1 MKHSI
6 EVIGINIYA
15 FHGCLEEEARIGCN
29 YIVDVYLETDFR
41 QAGLKDEL
49 SLTVDYV
56 NVNKIVASEMAIRSN
71 LIEHVGQRIWDK
83 MTEEIIGL
91 NYLRIK
97 IRKLMPPINGHVDEV
112 AICIEGKPTTTHKKK
127 RIA

>member
-6 EVIGINIYA
+6 EVSGINIYA
-15 FHGCLEEEARIGCN
+15 FHGCLEEEARIGGN
-29 YIVDVYLETDFR
+29 YIVDVYLETDFT

-83 MTEEIIGL
+83 MTAELIGL

-112 AICIEGKPTTTHKKK
+112 AICIEGKTTTTHKKN
-127 RIA
+127 A

>member
-6 EVIGINIYA
+6 EVSGINIYA
-15 FHGCLEEEARIGCN
+15 FHGCLEEEARIGGN
-29 YIVDVYLETDFR
+29 YIIDISLETDFTEAS
-41 QAGLKDEL
+41 QKDEL
-49 SLTVDYV
+49 ALTIDYV
-56 NVNKIVASEMAIRSN
+56 LVNKIVTEEMAIRSK

-83 MTEEIIGL
+83 MTAELIGL

-112 AICIEGKPTTTHKKK
+112 AICIEGKPTTTYKKN
-127 RIA
+127 A

>member
-6 EVIGINIYA
+6 EVSGINIYA
-15 FHGCLEEEARIGCN
+15 FHGCLAEEARIGGN
-29 YIVDVYLETDFR
+29 YIVDVYLETDFT

-83 MTEEIIGL
+83 MTAELIGL
-91 NYLRIK
+91 TYLRIK

-112 AICIEGKPTTTHKKK
+112 AICIEGKTTTTHKKN
-127 RIA
+127 A

>member
-6 EVIGINIYA
+6 EVSGINIYA
-15 FHGCLEEEARIGCN
+15 FHGCLEEEARIGGN
-29 YIVDVYLETDFR
+29 YIVDVYLETDFS

-83 MTEEIIGL
+83 MTAELIGL
-91 NYLRIK
+91 TYLRIK

-112 AICIEGKPTTTHKKK
+112 AICIEGKTTTTHKKN
-127 RIA
+127 A

>member
-6 EVIGINIYA
+6 EVSGINIYA
-15 FHGCLEEEARIGCN
+15 FHGCLEEEARIGGN
-29 YIVDVYLETDFR
+29 YIVDVYLETDFT

-112 AICIEGKPTTTHKKK
+112 AICIEGKP
-127 RIA
+127 

>member
-6 EVIGINIYA
+6 EVSGINIYA
-15 FHGCLEEEARIGCN
+15 FHGCLEEEARIGGN
-29 YIVDVYLETDFR
+29 YIVDVYLETDFS

-83 MTEEIIGL
+83 MTAELIGL
-91 NYLRIK
+91 SYLRIK
-97 IRKLMPPINGHVDEV
+97 IRKLMPPINGNVDEV
-112 AICIEGKPTTTHKKK
+112 AICIEGKPTTAHKKN
-127 RIA
+127 A

>member
-6 EVIGINIYA
+6 EVSGINIYA
-15 FHGCLEEEARIGCN
+15 FHGCLEEEARIGGN
-29 YIVDVYLETDFR
+29 YIVDVYLETDFT

-71 LIEHVGQRIWDK
+71 LIEHVGQRIFTRIK
-83 MTEEIIGL
+83 KEVLFVE
-91 NYLRIK
+91 YLRIK
-97 IRKLMPPINGHVDEV
+97 IIKICPPINGDVENV
-112 AICIEGKPTTTHKKK
+112 AIIIEE
-127 RIA
+127 

>member
-6 EVIGINIYA
+6 EVSGINIYA
-15 FHGCLEEEARIGCN
+15 FHGCLEEEARIGGN

-83 MTEEIIGL
+83 MTAELIGL

-112 AICIEGKPTTTHKKK
+112 AICIEGKPTTTHKKN
-127 RIA
+127 A

>member
-6 EVIGINIYA
+6 EVSGINIYA
-15 FHGCLEEEARIGCN
+15 FHGCLEEEGRIGGN
-29 YIVDVYLETDFR
+29 YIVDVYLETDFA

-49 SLTVDYV
+49 SLTIDYV
-56 NVNKIVASEMAIRSN
+56 NVNKIVASEMAIRSK
-71 LIEHVGQRIWDK
+71 LIEHVGQRIWAK
-83 MTEEIIGL
+83 MTEELIGL

-97 IRKLMPPINGHVDEV
+97 IRKLMPPINGNVDEV
-112 AICIEGKPTTTHKKK
+112 AICIEGKPINTHKKK

>member
-6 EVIGINIYA
+6 EVSGINIYA
-15 FHGCLEEEARIGCN
+15 FHGCLEEEARIGGN
-29 YIVDVYLETDFR
+29 YIVDVYLETDFT

-83 MTEEIIGL
+83 MTAELIGL

-97 IRKLMPPINGHVDEV
+97 IRKLMPPINGNVDEV
-112 AICIEGKPTTTHKKK
+112 AICIEGKP
-127 RIA
+127 

>member
-6 EVIGINIYA
+6 EVSGINIYA
-15 FHGCLEEEARIGCN
+15 FHGCLEEEARIGGN
-29 YIVDVYLETDFR
+29 YIVDVYLETDFT

-83 MTEEIIGL
+83 MTAELIGL

-97 IRKLMPPINGHVDEV
+97 IRKLIPPINGNVDEV
-112 AICIEGKPTTTHKKK
+112 AICIEGKPTITHKKN
-127 RIA
+127 A

>member
-6 EVIGINIYA
+6 EVSGINIYA
-15 FHGCLEEEARIGCN
+15 FHGCLEEEARIGGN
-29 YIVDVYLETDFR
+29 YIVDVYLETDFT

-83 MTEEIIGL
+83 MTAELIGL
-91 NYLRIK
+91 TYLRIK

-112 AICIEGKPTTTHKKK
+112 AICIEGKTTTTHKKN
-127 RIA
+127 A

>member
-1 MKHSI
+1 MNHSI
-6 EVIGINIYA
+6 EVSGINIYA
-15 FHGCLEEEARIGCN
+15 FHGCLEEEARIGGN
-29 YIVDVYLETDFR
+29 YIVDVYLETDFT

-56 NVNKIVASEMAIRSN
+56 NVNKIVACEMAIRSN

-83 MTEEIIGL
+83 MTAELIGL

-112 AICIEGKPTTTHKKK
+112 AICIEGKPQTKKLK
-127 RIA
+127 

>member
-6 EVIGINIYA
+6 EVSGINIYA
-15 FHGCLEEEARIGCN
+15 FHGCLEEEARIGGN
-29 YIVDVYLETDFR
+29 YIVDIYLETDFT

-83 MTEEIIGL
+83 MTAELIGL
-91 NYLRIK
+91 TYLRIK

-112 AICIEGKPTTTHKKK
+112 AICIEGKTTTTHKKN
-127 RIA
+127 A

>member
-6 EVIGINIYA
+6 EVSGINIYA
-15 FHGCLEEEARIGCN
+15 FHGCLEEEARIGGN
-29 YIVDVYLETDFR
+29 YIVDVYLETDFT

-83 MTEEIIGL
+83 MTEELIGL

-97 IRKLMPPINGHVDEV
+97 IRKLMPPINGNVDEV
-112 AICIEGKPTTTHKKK
+112 AICIEGKPTTAHKKN
-127 RIA
+127 A

>member
-6 EVIGINIYA
+6 EVSGINIYA
-15 FHGCLEEEARIGCN
+15 FHGCLEEEARIGGN
-29 YIVDVYLETDFR
+29 YIVDIYLETDFT

-83 MTEEIIGL
+83 MTAELIGL

-112 AICIEGKPTTTHKKK
+112 AICIEGKPTITHKKN
-127 RIA
+127 A

>member
-6 EVIGINIYA
+6 EVSGINIYA
-15 FHGCLEEEARIGCN
+15 FHGCLEEEARIGGN
-29 YIVDVYLETDFR
+29 YIVDVYLETDFT

-83 MTEEIIGL
+83 MTEELIGL

-112 AICIEGKPTTTHKKK
+112 AICIEGKPTTAHKKN
-127 RIA
+127 A